1 MLTKDDIIEAYERMG
16 VKKGNVLCV
25 QGSYKGLGGLEGGP
39 SAFANA
45 LMELLGE
52 EGTLLMPAYNFESW
66 TEKHYFDINET
77 PSLVGVL
84 TEEFR
89 KMNGVERTAHPIHS
103 LSVWG
108 KLTQEICSLDG
119 KNTFGD
125 VSVFRYLLNINAYYS
140 VAGLGLEMPFLPCH
154 LPEMEMKTP
163 YRRVKNF
170 GGIYL
175 DKKGEASIR
184 SYCFNV
190 RKELY
195 RDKEA
200 PIFFTHKL
208 LYEMNALQKGE
219 YKGVNFWIGSARGYH
234 HSLLRLIE
242 ENPTLFGW
250 E

>member
-1 MLTKDDIIEAYERMG
+1 
-16 VKKGNVLCV
+16 
-25 QGSYKGLGGLEGGP
+25 
-39 SAFANA
+39 
-45 LMELLGE
+45 
-52 EGTLLMPAYNFESW
+52 
-66 TEKHYFDINET
+66 
-77 PSLVGVL
+77 
-84 TEEFR
+84 
-89 KMNGVERTAHPIHS
+89 
-103 LSVWG
+103 
-108 KLTQEICSLDG
+108 
-119 KNTFGD
+119 
-125 VSVFRYLLNINAYYS
+125 
-140 VAGLGLEMPFLPCH
+140 
-154 LPEMEMKTP
+154 MEMKTP
-163 YRRVKNF
+163 YRWVKNF

-208 LYEMNALQKGE
+208 LYEMNAFQKGE
-219 YKGVNFWIGSARGYH
+219 YKGVNFWIGSARDYH